1 MIIEKTK
8 VWLIM
13 SKDRQFVAKGSVRNR
28 HLIRIDDKKDK
39 KRYLSYSSKAKAESA
54 FTVSGFYGQGQLIG
68 HEYGK
73 PLIDLLEAVECELIL
88 NAI

>member
-13 SKDRQFVAKGSVRNR
+13 SKDRQFVDRG
-28 HLIRIDDKKDK
+28 DK

-54 FTVSGFYGQGQLIG
+54 FKVSGFYGQQHLNEY
-68 HEYGK
+68 EYGK
-73 PLIDLLEAVECELIL
+73 PLSDFLEAVECELTL
-88 NAI
+88 TATCKS